1 MRTLNTF
8 NRHGFYGFI
17 ILCIYLLSPQ
27 GQSRQTAHANYCEP
41 VLPKP
46 PCQLLRGRKPEY
58 TDSSKIEKTLLGI
71 ERAASHVKDKWFNN
85 STSPFKP
92 LDLHGTEIV

>member
-27 GQSRQTAHANYCEP
+27 GQSRQTAHANA

-58 TDSSKIEKTLLGI
+58 TDSSEIEKTLLGI